1 MTSVL
6 TKEKL
11 EPEIVTNPSTGEEE
25 TLTSVEN
32 FLDLQLPI
40 EFKSFDEDIGAL
52 LLATSDKIP
61 PTIVFG
67 FSFPG
72 IHSEIG
78 STELCN
84 FADKIEGGLKQLP
97 PGRMTIH
104 FSAVQSDA
112 IRQSEL
118 KKRGENCDNHLLRL
132 VNSSESKRTQELSQQ
147 GKREPKEIFI
157 YCTYKCK
164 PIKEEEKLDFIQS
177 GLLTLSKA
185 VYQVAGKGE
194 EFEDAEL
201 HEVLMGS
208 YNNGYLQWSGILRK
222 MGLKEVRPLNGYD
235 LYRNLYRRFNK
246 NCDPEFIPQIL
257 EVHQDHLE
265 QVINTDEFHNVSY
278 IFNKEV
284 PSFHRT
290 CVLVKNELQAVMV
303 MDDKPRGFNN
313 LREEFT
319 YFWDKIALD
328 SISDIDIFAEVKR
341 GSYQTA
347 RKGVENLSRYSK
359 SIEEKATKHKD
370 STTKAERNIS
380 EAKAL
385 EHSLEDG
392 NCPHPLAVVFVVRQ
406 KLKGFCLK
414 TAKAKLAKKCRLLGE
429 EILLPASIRREKNVA
444 FKLWLQTLP
453 ATIDDIL
460 TSQFEN
466 KKLSLMSNEAW
477 GLLPLVNTV
486 NLRKGGFELIADDG
500 SSPVNFN
507 ILDKQSHVNAL
518 ILATTRAGK
527 SLLLAQI
534 IVSALMEKVRTVV
547 LDYPKSDGSSTFDTL
562 TKRLGE
568 LGAYFN
574 IGEQF
579 INLFERPPGLNE
591 MTKLRRETV
600 MEDLKGLI
608 EAILR
613 IRIFGLSDN
622 EKTNTPTYKA
632 MDSILVGAIKEFY
645 SDPEIVARFEK
656 AEREGMGSSAWSE
669 MPTLD
674 DFFAFCTL
682 EKAKQRLTI
691 KGVDF
696 EFDEKIL
703 TEAVTLIHLGLHGLR
718 ESKVGQ
724 AISKPSSIK
733 SDARLLAF
741 AFRQVERDE
750 DAAVMALLAT
760 AASYRSAL
768 LSPQSVFII
777 DETPILF
784 GYEIVARCVH
794 RVVSNGAKSGIHVI
808 ISAQGANVLER
819 TKFGKEIAENMSVR
833 IVGQIRSD
841 AVPSFCR
848 ILGYTKEEI
857 ETCVS
862 FTVNGKERFS
872 KWLLTD
878 TGISKGGKSN
888 FTTQVRYY
896 IPLLLLGLVANN
908 SDEQKVRNIFFSMY
922 EDPDIALREFSEF
935 LALSI
940 RTGKSL
946 AKLSQERFGKNLVAL
961 PIPA

>member
-1 MTSVL
+1 MISVL
-6 TKEKL
+6 TKDKL
-11 EPEIVTNPSTGEEE
+11 EPEIVINPSTGEQE
-25 TLTSVEN
+25 TLTPVEN
-32 FLDLQLPI
+32 FLDLQIPI
-40 EFKSFDEDIGAL
+40 EFKGFEQNIGAL

-78 STELCN
+78 AAELCN
-84 FADKIEGGLKQLP
+84 FADKIEAGLKQLP
-97 PGRMTIH
+97 EGKMTIH

-112 IRQSEL
+112 IRQEEL
-118 KKRGENCDNHLLRL
+118 RKRGEDCDNHLLRL
-132 VNSSESKRTQELSQQ
+132 INASERKRTQELRRQ

-157 YCTYKCK
+157 YCSYKCK
-164 PIKEEEKLDFIQS
+164 AIDEKEKLDLIQS
-177 GLLTLSKA
+177 GLRILTKA
-185 VYQVAGKGE
+185 VHQLAGKGE

-201 HEVLMGS
+201 HELLMQAHK
-208 YNNGYLQWSGILRK
+208 NGYIPWSDSLRK
-222 MGLKEVRPLNGYD
+222 MGLRELQPLNGYN
-235 LYRNLYRRFNK
+235 LYRNLYRRFN
-246 NCDPEFIPQIL
+246 NCDPEFLPQIL

-265 QVINTDEFHNVSY
+265 QVINTEEVHSVSY
-278 IFNKEV
+278 LFNRDT

-303 MDDKPRGFNN
+303 MDDKPREFGS
-313 LREEFT
+313 LEEEFK
-319 YFWDKIALD
+319 YFWKKVAKDD
-328 SISDIDIFAEVKR
+328 ISDIDIFAEVKR

-347 RKGVENLSRYSK
+347 RKGVEDLSRYSK
-359 SIEEKATKHKD
+359 SIEEKAAQHKD

-392 NCPHPLAVVFVVRQ
+392 NRPHPLAVVFVVRQ
-406 KLKGFCLK
+406 KLKGFCLR
-414 TAKAKLAKKCRLLGE
+414 TAKAKLAKKCRTLKD
-429 EILLPASIRREKNVA
+429 EILLPASLRREKDVA

-466 KKLSLMSNEAW
+466 KKLALMSNEVW

-486 NLRKGGFELIADDG
+486 NLRRGGFEFIANDG

-518 ILATTRAGK
+518 IFATTRAGK

-534 IVSALMEKVRTVV
+534 IVSALIEKVRTVV

-579 INLFERPPGLNE
+579 INLFERPPALNQ
-591 MTKLRRETV
+591 MSRIRRETV

-613 IRIFGLSDN
+613 IRIFGLSES

-645 SDPEIVARFEK
+645 EDPDIIARFER
-656 AEREGMGSSAWSE
+656 AEREGMGSSAWAE
-669 MPTLD
+669 MPVLD

-741 AFRQVERDE
+741 AFRQVERKE
-750 DAAVMALLAT
+750 DAAIMALLAT
-760 AASYRSAL
+760 AAAYRSAL

-784 GYEIVARCVH
+784 GYEIVAQCVH

-808 ISAQGANVLER
+808 ISAQGANLLER
-819 TKFGKEIAENMSVR
+819 TEFGKEIAENMSVR

-848 ILGYTKEEI
+848 ILGYTEEEI
-857 ETCVS
+857 EPCVS

-908 SDEQKVRNIFFSMY
+908 SDEQKVRNIFFSIY
-922 EDPDIALREFSEF
+922 DNPDVALREFSKF
-935 LALSI
+935 LALSM

-946 AKLSQERFGKNLVAL
+946 AKLTEEKFGKNLVAL
-961 PIPA
+961 PISA